1 MESNKRIY
9 QQIVDKFATTLSSQF
24 QIENKEPN
32 LDYFIAYCESN
43 RDGFLPK
50 VKLQIEDIE
59 SEVLKPFNDLE
70 HTIERTEAIY
80 VLIHNFFNAVA
91 IALANRL
98 SLESVIELEDEPLVF
113 NDNEVIRQIDLLFHI
128 VKNSQDLE
136 LLKTVEE
143 IYSDIRYVIQQ
154 VVKNIQDENYSLF
167 YIDFIHHESK
177 HEYRGIPYVVT
188 REHMFISHELILRHI
203 IRYHEVIRAFNRNKA
218 AMIDH
223 KLGTVDYEL
232 LNLRR
237 ISSTSNE
244 AIFRREAFKPEVFIQ
259 TLVSYSIADATKNLK
274 AKLSQFYGKIIE
286 KILEVKYPEE
296 YARLQA
302 AVAPLVEAYT
312 SRVEPPMEINYIIM
326 YLNELKTLGVNIDII
341 YEIAMKD
348 LELCILTKVDKIK
361 GKYQN
366 LKGYKVEAR
375 YIVDDNNILSIV
387 FDVE

>member
-1 MESNKRIY
+1 MESNKQIY
-9 QQIVDKFATTLSSQF
+9 QQILDKFATTLANQF
-24 QIENKEPN
+24 KIDNKNPD
-32 LDYFIAYCESN
+32 LDYIIAYCESDK
-43 RDGFLPK
+43 DGFIPK
-50 VKLQIEDIE
+50 AKLKIEDIE
-59 SEVLKPFNDLE
+59 SEVLKLFNNLE
-70 HTIERTEAIY
+70 FTIARIEAVY
-80 VLIHNFFNAVA
+80 ALTHNLFNAVA

-128 VKNSQDLE
+128 VKNSQDPE

-143 IYSDIRYVIQQ
+143 IYSDIRYAIQQ
-154 VVKNIQDENYSLF
+154 VVKNTQDENYTLF
-167 YIDFIHHESK
+167 YIDFIHHKSE

-203 IRYHEVIRAFNRNKA
+203 IRYHEVIRTFNRNKA

-237 ISSTSNE
+237 ISSTPNE

-274 AKLSQFYGKIIE
+274 AKLCQFYNEVIE

-296 YARLQA
+296 YARLTSI
-302 AVAPLVEAYT
+302 VEPLKLAYT
-312 SRVEPPMEINYIIM
+312 SRVEPPMKVSYIIM
-326 YLNELKTLGVNIDII
+326 YINELKTLGVNIDII

-361 GKYQN
+361 GKYQE
-366 LKGYKVEAR
+366 LRGYKVEAK
-375 YIVDDNNILSIV
+375 YIIDDNNILSTV

>member
-1 MESNKRIY
+1 MQSNKQIY

-50 VKLQIEDIE
+50 SKLQIENIE

-80 VLIHNFFNAVA
+80 ILIHNFFNTVA

-128 VKNSQDLE
+128 VKNSQDPE

-143 IYSDIRYVIQQ
+143 IYSDIRYAIQQ
-154 VVKNIQDENYSLF
+154 VVKNIQDENYTLF
-167 YIDFIHHESK
+167 YTDFTRHKSE

-203 IRYHEVIRAFNRNKA
+203 IRYHEVIRTFNRNKA

-237 ISSTSNE
+237 ISNTPNE

-274 AKLSQFYGKIIE
+274 AKLCQFYNEVIE

-312 SRVEPPMEINYIIM
+312 SRVEPPMKVSYIIM
-326 YLNELKTLGVNIDII
+326 YINELKTLGVNIDII

-361 GKYQN
+361 GKYQD
-366 LKGYKVEAR
+366 LRGYKVEAR
-375 YIVDDNNILSIV
+375 YIIDDNNILSTV

>member
-1 MESNKRIY
+1 MQSNKQIY

-32 LDYFIAYCESN
+32 LDYFIAYCEST

-50 VKLQIEDIE
+50 SKLQIEDIE

-91 IALANRL
+91 IVLANRL

-113 NDNEVIRQIDLLFHI
+113 NDNEVIRQIDLMFHV
-128 VKNSQDLE
+128 VKNTQDPE
-136 LLKTVEE
+136 RLKAVEE
-143 IYSDIRYVIQQ
+143 IYNDIRYAIQQ
-154 VVKNIQDENYSLF
+154 VVKNIQDNNYTLF
-167 YIDFIHHESK
+167 YTDFIHHKSK

-188 REHMFISHELILRHI
+188 RKHIFISHELILRHM
-203 IRYHEVIRAFNRNKA
+203 IRYHDVIVAFNRNKA

-223 KLGTVDYEL
+223 QLDTVAYEL

-237 ISSTSNE
+237 ISSIPNE
-244 AIFRREAFKPEVFIQ
+244 AIFRREAFRPEVFIQ
-259 TLVSYSIADATKNLK
+259 TLVSYSIADATKSLK
-274 AKLSQFYGKIIE
+274 VKLCQFYGKIIE
-286 KILEVKYPEE
+286 KILEVKYPQE

-312 SRVEPPMEINYIIM
+312 SRVEPPMKVNYIIM
-326 YLNELKTLGVNIDII
+326 YINELKTLGVNIDII
-341 YEIAMKD
+341 YDIVMKD

-361 GKYQN
+361 GEYQE
-366 LKGYKVEAR
+366 LKGYKVEAK
-375 YIVDDNNILSIV
+375 YIIDNNNILSTV
-387 FDVE
+387 FDVK

>member
-1 MESNKRIY
+1 MESNKQIY
-9 QQIVDKFATTLSSQF
+9 QQILDKFATTLANQF
-24 QIENKEPN
+24 KIDNNNPD
-32 LDYFIAYCESN
+32 LDYIIAYCESDK
-43 RDGFLPK
+43 DGFIPK
-50 VKLQIEDIE
+50 AKLKIEDIE
-59 SEVLKPFNDLE
+59 SEVLKLFNNLE
-70 HTIERTEAIY
+70 YTIARIEVVYALT
-80 VLIHNFFNAVA
+80 HNLFNAVA

-128 VKNSQDLE
+128 VKNSQDPE

-143 IYSDIRYVIQQ
+143 IYSDIRYAIQQ
-154 VVKNIQDENYSLF
+154 VVKNIQDENYTLF
-167 YIDFIHHESK
+167 YIDFTHHESE

-188 REHMFISHELILRHI
+188 REHMFISHELILRHM

-223 KLGTVDYEL
+223 KLDTVAYEL

-237 ISSTSNE
+237 ISSTPNE
-244 AIFRREAFKPEVFIQ
+244 AIFRRESFRPEVFIQ
-259 TLVSYSIADATKNLK
+259 TLVSYAIADATKNLK
-274 AKLSQFYGKIIE
+274 AKLCQFYNEAIE

-296 YARLQA
+296 YARLTS
-302 AVAPLVEAYT
+302 VVEPLKLSYT
-312 SRVEPPMEINYIIM
+312 SRVEPPMKVSYIIM
-326 YLNELKTLGVNIDII
+326 YINELKTLGVNIDII

-361 GKYQN
+361 GKYQE
-366 LKGYKVEAR
+366 LRGYKVEAR
-375 YIVDDNNILSIV
+375 YIIDDNNILSTV

>member
-1 MESNKRIY
+1 MQSNKQIY

-32 LDYFIAYCESN
+32 LDYIIAYCESN

-50 VKLQIEDIE
+50 SKLQIEDIE

-113 NDNEVIRQIDLLFHI
+113 NDNEVIRQIDLLFHV
-128 VKNSQDLE
+128 VKNTQDPE
-136 LLKTVEE
+136 LLKTVEV
-143 IYSDIRYVIQQ
+143 IYNDIRYAIQQ
-154 VVKNIQDENYSLF
+154 VVKNIQDNNYTLF
-167 YIDFIHHESK
+167 YTDFTHHESK

-188 REHMFISHELILRHI
+188 SEYMFISYELILRHI
-203 IRYHEVIRAFNRNKA
+203 IRYHEVIRVFNRNKA

-237 ISSTSNE
+237 ISSTPNE
-244 AIFRREAFKPEVFIQ
+244 AIFRREAFRPEVFIQ

-274 AKLSQFYGKIIE
+274 AKLCQFYNEVIE

-312 SRVEPPMEINYIIM
+312 SRVEPPMKVSYIIM
-326 YLNELKTLGVNIDII
+326 YINELKTLGVNIDII

-361 GKYQN
+361 GKYQD
-366 LKGYKVEAR
+366 LKGYKVEAK
-375 YIVDDNNILSIV
+375 YIIDDNNILSTV

>member
-1 MESNKRIY
+1 MESNKQIY
-9 QQIVDKFATTLSSQF
+9 QQILDKFATTLANQF
-24 QIENKEPN
+24 KIDNKNPD
-32 LDYFIAYCESN
+32 LDYIIAYCESDK
-43 RDGFLPK
+43 DGFIPK
-50 VKLQIEDIE
+50 AKLKIEDIE
-59 SEVLKPFNDLE
+59 SEVLKLFNNLE
-70 HTIERTEAIY
+70 FTIARIEAVY
-80 VLIHNFFNAVA
+80 ALTHNLFNTVA

-128 VKNSQDLE
+128 VKNIQDPE
-136 LLKTVEE
+136 MLKTVEE
-143 IYSDIRYVIQQ
+143 IYSDIRYAIQQ
-154 VVKNIQDENYSLF
+154 VVKNIQDENYALF
-167 YIDFIHHESK
+167 YTDFTHHKSK

-188 REHMFISHELILRHI
+188 KEYMFISHELILRHM

-237 ISSTSNE
+237 ISSTPNE
-244 AIFRREAFKPEVFIQ
+244 AIFRREAFRPEVFIQ

-274 AKLSQFYGKIIE
+274 AKLCQFYNEVIE

-361 GKYQN
+361 GKYQE
-366 LKGYKVEAR
+366 LRGYKVEAR
-375 YIVDDNNILSIV
+375 YIIDDNNILSTV